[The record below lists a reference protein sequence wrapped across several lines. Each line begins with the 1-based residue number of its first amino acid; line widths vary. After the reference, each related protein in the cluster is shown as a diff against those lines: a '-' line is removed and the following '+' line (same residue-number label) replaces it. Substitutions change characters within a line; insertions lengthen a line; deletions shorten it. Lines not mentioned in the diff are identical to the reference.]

1 MTRRATR
8 RQFLQQTS
16 AAAAGF
22 WVAGG
27 LTPRAYSRDA
37 NDAINIA
44 FVGVGGMG
52 GGNLNHISR
61 CPGVNVVALCDIDG
75 KTLDKAAG
83 EHAKAEKYSDYR
95 KMMEEVK
102 NIDAV
107 VVSTPDHNHA
117 MASLMAMKLGKHCY
131 CEKPLTYSV
140 HEARAMRKVSAE
152 KKLITQMGNRG
163 TASDGFRT
171 NVEVV
176 RAGTVG
182 PITEVHVWTNRPIWP
197 QGMKERPKAEN
208 EPPKHL
214 NWDCWI
220 GPAQERPYAGPLEPG
235 KRGPYHDF
243 NWRGWI
249 DFGTGALGDMACHTA
264 NMAFMGLKLGYPTS
278 VVAEGDNVNNETYP
292 SRMTATYQ
300 FPERGEGFPA
310 VKWVWYDGKIDGKG
324 NLPPAELLKGIDKPS
339 GSGSLLIG
347 KKGKI
352 YSPSDYGSEIVVLD
366 HDGKKMDYTKPEK
379 TLDRAQGQNHYLEW
393 VLGMQGKSKTL
404 SNFDYAAF
412 LTEVVVLGNVA
423 LRVGKK
429 IEWDGEGMKAT
440 NCPEAA
446 QFVTREYRKG
456 WSL

>member
-8 RQFLQQTS
+8 RQFLQQST

-22 WVAGG
+22 WAAGG

-37 NDAINIA
+37 NDTIGVA
-44 FVGVGGMG
+44 FIGIGGMG
-52 GGNLNHISR
+52 SGNLREITK
-61 CPGVNVVALCDIDG
+61 CPGVNIVALCEVDE
-75 KTLDKAAG
+75 KLLDKAATD
-83 EHAKAEKYSDYR
+83 HPKAEKFTDFR
-95 KMMEEVK
+95 KMLEGVK
-102 NIDAV
+102 GIDAV
-107 VVSTPDHNHA
+107 VVSTPDHTHA
-117 MASLMAMKLGKHCY
+117 VTSLMAMKLGKHCY

-140 HEARAMRKVSAE
+140 HEARAMRKVAAE
-152 KKLITQMGNRG
+152 KKLVTQMGNRG

-176 RAGTVG
+176 RAGAVG
-182 PITEVHVWTNRPIWP
+182 PISEVHVWTNRPIWP
-197 QGMKERPKAEN
+197 QGMKERPKDQAEA
-208 EPPKHL
+208 PKTI

-220 GPAQERPYAGPLEPG
+220 GPAPERLYSTA
-235 KRGPYHDF
+235 YHTF
-243 NWRGWI
+243 KWRGWL

-278 VVAEGDNVNNETYP
+278 VVADAGGVNSETYP
-292 SRMTATYQ
+292 NWTTVTYQ
-300 FPERGEGFPA
+300 FPSRGKDLPA
-310 VKWVWYDGKIDGKG
+310 VKWVWYDGKIDDKG
-324 NLPPAELLKGIDKPS
+324 NVPAAELLTGIKKLSTS
-339 GSGSLLIG
+339 GSMLVGT
-347 KKGKI
+347 KGKI
-352 YSPSDYGSEIVVLD
+352 YSPNDYGSEIKVMD
-366 HDGKKMDYTKPEK
+366 MDGKEMEYQKPEK
-379 TLDRAQGQNHYLEW
+379 TLTRAKDQNHYLEW
-393 VLGMQGKSKTL
+393 VLAMQGKTSPL

-429 IEWDGEGMKAT
+429 IDWDGEQMKAT